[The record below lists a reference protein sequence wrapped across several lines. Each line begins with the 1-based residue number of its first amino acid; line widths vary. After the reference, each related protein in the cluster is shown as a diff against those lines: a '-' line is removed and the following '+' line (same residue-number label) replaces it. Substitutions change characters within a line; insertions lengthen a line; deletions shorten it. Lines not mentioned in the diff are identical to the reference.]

1 MKTSFKIFY
10 RLHLSLSDWE
20 KKIANTPDK
29 VKILDAEITES
40 GKAKV
45 VGVIATTIQTNL
57 RRNHIVD

>member
-1 MKTSFKIFY
+1 
-10 RLHLSLSDWE
+10 LSLSDWE